1 MAQTLAELSQSIFAT
16 LDLAG
21 TVNSLGLEENEG
33 RRECLLLVDG
43 LGKNAI
49 DEFGERLSTLSELSY
64 ERTLSATFPST
75 TATSLTSL
83 GTGLAPGEHG
93 MVGYTMRVPHSGTPE
108 RILNALK
115 WDERVDPYNF
125 QPNKTLFERANE
137 ANIRTSHVAAK
148 RYLDTGFTKAA
159 LRGGIYL
166 GVNSIEELA
175 DGASS
180 ALASPNSF
188 AYVYLN
194 DVDEASHGAGFG
206 SEKFQSALEKVDRLI
221 GLLLERL
228 SKGTRLWITSDHGM
242 INRGEYVVIGKENDL
257 LKDVNLM
264 AGEPRVRYLY
274 VDPEKRESVKN
285 RWQEQ
290 LGDSVNVLTREEA
303 IANGLFGTTRESI
316 LERIGDLVVIAQSNF
331 IMVELERESQQCAMV
346 GHHGG
351 TTSKECEIPLLVRSL

>member
-21 TVNSLGLEENEG
+21 TENSLGLEENEG

-206 SEKFQSALEKVDRLI
+206 SEKFKSALEKVDRLI

-274 VDPEKRESVKN
+274 MDPEKRESVKS
-285 RWQEQ
+285 RWLEQ
-290 LGDSVNVLTREEA
+290 LGGSVSVLTREEA
-303 IANGLFGTTRESI
+303 IADGLFGTTRASNS
-316 LERIGDLVVIAQSNF
+316 ERIGDLVVIAQSNF